1 MFIDKAIIKLK
12 GGDGGRGM
20 VSFRKEKYIDRGGP
34 DGGDG
39 GNGGSVI
46 FIGDSNISTLLDL
59 KQQHQI
65 KAEDGGD
72 GFRRNQHGKNGD
84 NKIVYVPLG
93 TEIYHD
99 NELIADIKLK
109 GQEEVVA
116 KGAEGGF
123 GNAHFKSSTRQAP
136 RVAEKGEPGE
146 ELEVRLELKTIA
158 DVGLVGLPNAGKST
172 FLSVVTNAK
181 PEIADYQF
189 TTLKPNIGIVKLK
202 GGDGI
207 AIADIPGLI
216 EGAHQGKGLGD
227 EFLKHVERT
236 SVLLHLI
243 DSTSDNILKDYQTI
257 KNELKN
263 YSGLDLNLKPQLVV
277 LTKIDLADQEWLD
290 YQIKILKKA
299 GVDRVLAISSSAH
312 KNIDEL
318 TLSLA
323 DQVRELKQ
331 KQAEVEAESNSEDD
345 GDVPTLSLS
354 QADMQDAWGVE
365 QIGKKKFEIS
375 GDKMLLFVKKT
386 DFENRFSVER
396 LQDIFAKKGVMHKLA
411 KLGYED
417 GDKLVA
423 DGQEFKFKLNN

>member
-1 MFIDKAIIKLK
+1 MFIDKATIKLK

-39 GNGGSVI
+39 GNGGSII
-46 FIGDSNISTLLDL
+46 FIGDNNISTLLDL

-65 KAEDGGD
+65 KAENGGD
-72 GFRRNQHGKNGD
+72 GFRRNQHGKNGE

-93 TEIYHD
+93 TQIYHND
-99 NELIADIKLK
+99 DLVADIKLK

-116 KGAEGGF
+116 KGGEGGF

-136 RVAEKGEPGE
+136 KVAEKGEPGQ
-146 ELEVRLELKTIA
+146 ELEVHLELKTIA

-189 TTLKPNIGIVKLK
+189 TTLKPNIGIAKLK

-216 EGAHQGKGLGD
+216 EGAHQGKGLGV
-227 EFLKHVERT
+227 EFLKHIERT
-236 SVLLHLI
+236 SILLHLI
-243 DSTSDNILKDYQTI
+243 DSTSENIVKDYQTI
-257 KNELKN
+257 QNELKN
-263 YSGLDLNLKPQLVV
+263 YAGLDLSLKPQITA
-277 LTKIDLADQEWLD
+277 LTKIDLVDQEWLD
-290 YQIKILKKA
+290 YQKAELNKA
-299 GVDRVLAISSSAH
+299 GVGDIATISSSAH
-312 KNIDEL
+312 QNIDEL

-323 DQVRELKQ
+323 KKVKQLKAEQ
-331 KQAEVEAESNSEDD
+331 AKIQAEEEAEDEDD
-345 GDVPTLSLS
+345 IPTLSLG
-354 QADMQDAWGVE
+354 QNEMQDAWAVE

-375 GDKMLLFVKKT
+375 GDKMVLFVKKT
-386 DFENRFSVER
+386 DFENRFSTER
-396 LQDIFAKKGVMHKLA
+396 LKDIFTKKGVMHKLI

-423 DGQEFKFKLNN
+423 DGLEFKLN